1 MQKHKETSMTAPAYD
16 IVVFGAT
23 SFVGQILTRYLA
35 EHVADQAETLRWA
48 IAGRSEAK
56 LNEVKRSLGAAGQSL
71 PVIVADAASE
81 TQLRAL
87 CAQTRVVVSTVGPY
101 ALYGEPLIKV
111 CVESGTDYC
120 DLTGETQWIKRMI
133 EKYEPA
139 ARKTGAR
146 IVHCCGFDSV
156 PSDMG
161 VWFLQQQAMRQ
172 YGAPATHVK
181 MRVKTLKGGASGG
194 TVASMINVVQE
205 AAADPFLRKTL
216 LDPYALCPRDHG
228 FEARQHYVRSAE
240 FDNAFDAWIAPFVM
254 AAINERVVH
263 RSNALS
269 GNAYG
274 KRFTYDEAILTGPGL
289 KGRLAALAT
298 VAGLGAFMAGIVIG
312 PVRSAMQRFLLPKPG
327 EGPSPEAQLAGR
339 YDLRFFGRTD
349 EGQIVRVKVTGDR
362 DPGYGSTGKMLGQA
376 AISLARDLVEDGVKV
391 GRAGGFWTPATL
403 FDERFVERL
412 TRYAGLRF
420 EP

>member
-1 MQKHKETSMTAPAYD
+1 MTAPAYD

-205 AAADPFLRKTL
+205 AAADPSLRKTL
-216 LDPYALCPRDHG
+216 LDPYALCPKDHG

-240 FDNAFDAWIAPFVM
+240 FDNAFDVWIAPFVM

-274 KRFTYDEAILTGPGL
+274 NRFTYDEAILTGPGL

-298 VAGLGAFMAGIVIG
+298 VAGLGAFMVGIVIG
-312 PVRSAMQRFLLPKPG
+312 PVRSVMQRFLLPKPG
-327 EGPSPEAQLAGR
+327 EGPSPEAQRAGR

-391 GRAGGFWTPATL
+391 GRAGGFWTPATI
-403 FDERFVERL
+403 FDERFVKRL
-412 TRYAGLRF
+412 TCYAGLRF